1 MRGLVA
7 PHIDFTRGGAGYAWA
22 YRALAEARDADCFIV
37 LGTSHQGLDGH
48 HFAATRKAFETPFGP
63 LEVDHE
69 ILDAIV
75 RRSPEDLFAAELA
88 HRGEHS
94 IEFQAVWLEYLRHR
108 TGGGARRI
116 VPLLTS
122 FVHECLARGESPAA
136 QADVGAVLDAV
147 SDAMATIP
155 RRYCIVAGA
164 DLAHVGP
171 RFGDGWRAGR
181 TQLARVQSEDRALL
195 APVSAGDA
203 EGFFQEALR
212 QGRPE
217 PDLRPVADLL
227 PPSAAPARGGHAPP
241 LRAVAR
247 SRRRGHLRQRR
258 LRADGAASMTQP
270 PPSGPGVPAEA
281 SLSGAFRIDREGAW
295 RHEEVEVTHP
305 GVLRNLYANLRVDG
319 TGHYLQAGPFRVPVQ
334 VDDAPFVVVRAQTD
348 DPRAIDIHLSDGS
361 RETLDASD
369 AQSRRARHSPLPRQG
384 RAVPGPPLRG
394 RVAPARREGR
404 DGPRLRRAR
413 PGPGRPPSPAP
424 SASARRLTLGAVRR
438 VELELTALRT
448 EVSVTGR
455 TGNNSAGPCATR
467 QPPTARPNPMDS

>member
-1 MRGLVA
+1 MLEPTGNPRLRQVEAFPAKVEDREVICLRDPSGLTDSVLTVPRALAPILALFDGLRSLIDVQREIMRECGELVLRSQLESMVEVLDQHLFLEGPRVEAERARQRAAFLAAPTRPAFLAGRSYEADRESLAETLATYFERPGAPGPIGPPRDIVMRGLVA
-7 PHIDFTRGGAGYAWA
+7 PHIDFTRGGSGYAWA

-108 TGGGARRI
+108 TGGGVRRI

-122 FVHECLARGESPAA
+122 FVHECLTRGDNPAA
-136 QADVGAVLDAV
+136 QSDVGAVLDAV

-203 EGFFQEALR
+203 EGFFREALR
-212 QGRPE
+212 QGDRNRICGLSPIYSL
-217 PDLRPVADLL
+217 LRLL
-227 PPSAAPARGGHAPP
+227 PGAEGTLLHYEQWPDP
-241 LRAVAR
+241 
-247 SRRRGHLRQRR
+247 
-258 LRADGAASMTQP
+258 DGAVTFAS
-270 PPSGPGVPAEA
+270 V
-281 SLSGAFRIDREGAW
+281 AFE
-295 RHEEVEVTHP
+295 
-305 GVLRNLYANLRVDG
+305 
-319 TGHYLQAGPFRVPVQ
+319 
-334 VDDAPFVVVRAQTD
+334 QT
-348 DPRAIDIHLSDGS
+348 
-361 RETLDASD
+361 
-369 AQSRRARHSPLPRQG
+369 
-384 RAVPGPPLRG
+384 GPPR
-394 RVAPARREGR
+394 
-404 DGPRLRRAR
+404 
-413 PGPGRPPSPAP
+413 
-424 SASARRLTLGAVRR
+424 
-438 VELELTALRT
+438 
-448 EVSVTGR
+448 
-455 TGNNSAGPCATR
+455 
-467 QPPTARPNPMDS
+467 

>member
-1 MRGLVA
+1 MPEPTDNPRLRQVEAIPAKVEDREVICLRDPSGLTDSVLTVPRALAPILALFDGLRSLVDVQREIMRECGELVLRSQLESMVEVLDQHLFLEGPRVEAERARQRAAFLAAPTRPAFLAGRSYEADQESLAETLATYFERPGAPGPIGPPRDIVMRGLVA

-69 ILDAIV
+69 ILEAIV

-136 QADVGAVLDAV
+136 QSDVGAVLDAV
-147 SDAMATIP
+147 SDVMATIP

-212 QGRPE
+212 QGDRNRICGLSPIYSL
-217 PDLRPVADLL
+217 LRLL
-227 PPSAAPARGGHAPP
+227 P
-241 LRAVAR
+241 RAE
-247 SRRRGHLRQRR
+247 GTLLHYEQWPDP
-258 LRADGAASMTQP
+258 DGAVTFAS
-270 PPSGPGVPAEA
+270 V
-281 SLSGAFRIDREGAW
+281 AFE
-295 RHEEVEVTHP
+295 
-305 GVLRNLYANLRVDG
+305 
-319 TGHYLQAGPFRVPVQ
+319 QM
-334 VDDAPFVVVRAQTD
+334 
-348 DPRAIDIHLSDGS
+348 
-361 RETLDASD
+361 
-369 AQSRRARHSPLPRQG
+369 
-384 RAVPGPPLRG
+384 GPPR
-394 RVAPARREGR
+394 
-404 DGPRLRRAR
+404 
-413 PGPGRPPSPAP
+413 
-424 SASARRLTLGAVRR
+424 
-438 VELELTALRT
+438 
-448 EVSVTGR
+448 
-455 TGNNSAGPCATR
+455 
-467 QPPTARPNPMDS
+467 

>member
-1 MRGLVA
+1 MSEPTDNPRLRQVEAFPAKVEDREVICLRDPSGLTDSVLTVPRALAPILALFDGLRSLIDVQREIMRECGELVLRSQLESMVEVLDQHLFLEGPRVEAERARQRAAFLAAPTRPAFLAGRSYEADQESLAETLGTYFGRPGAPGPIGSPRDIVMRGLVA

-136 QADVGAVLDAV
+136 QSDVGAVLDAV
-147 SDAMATIP
+147 SDVMATIP

-203 EGFFQEALR
+203 EGFFREALR
-212 QGRPE
+212 QGDRNRICGLSPIYSL
-217 PDLRPVADLL
+217 LRLL
-227 PPSAAPARGGHAPP
+227 PGAEGTLLHYGQWPDP
-241 LRAVAR
+241 
-247 SRRRGHLRQRR
+247 
-258 LRADGAASMTQP
+258 DGAVTFAS
-270 PPSGPGVPAEA
+270 V
-281 SLSGAFRIDREGAW
+281 AFE
-295 RHEEVEVTHP
+295 
-305 GVLRNLYANLRVDG
+305 
-319 TGHYLQAGPFRVPVQ
+319 QM
-334 VDDAPFVVVRAQTD
+334 
-348 DPRAIDIHLSDGS
+348 
-361 RETLDASD
+361 
-369 AQSRRARHSPLPRQG
+369 
-384 RAVPGPPLRG
+384 GPPR
-394 RVAPARREGR
+394 
-404 DGPRLRRAR
+404 
-413 PGPGRPPSPAP
+413 
-424 SASARRLTLGAVRR
+424 
-438 VELELTALRT
+438 
-448 EVSVTGR
+448 
-455 TGNNSAGPCATR
+455 
-467 QPPTARPNPMDS
+467 

>member
-1 MRGLVA
+1 MPEPTDNPRLRQVEAIPAKVEDREVICLRDPSGLTDSVLTVPRALAPILALFDGLRSLVDVQREIMRECGELVLRSQLESMVEVLDQHLFLEGPRVEAERARQRAAFLAAPTRPAFLAGRSYEADQESLAETLATYFERPGAPGPIGPPRDIVMRGLVA

-69 ILDAIV
+69 ILEAIV

-94 IEFQAVWLEYLRHR
+94 IEFQAVWLEYLRHQ

-136 QADVGAVLDAV
+136 EADVGAVLDAV

-155 RRYCIVAGA
+155 RRYCIVAGS

-203 EGFFQEALR
+203 EGFFREALR
-212 QGRPE
+212 QGDRNRICGLSPIYSL
-217 PDLRPVADLL
+217 LRLL
-227 PPSAAPARGGHAPP
+227 P
-241 LRAVAR
+241 RAE
-247 SRRRGHLRQRR
+247 GTLLHYEQWPDP
-258 LRADGAASMTQP
+258 DGAVTFASI
-270 PPSGPGVPAEA
+270 
-281 SLSGAFRIDREGAW
+281 AFE
-295 RHEEVEVTHP
+295 
-305 GVLRNLYANLRVDG
+305 
-319 TGHYLQAGPFRVPVQ
+319 QM
-334 VDDAPFVVVRAQTD
+334 
-348 DPRAIDIHLSDGS
+348 
-361 RETLDASD
+361 
-369 AQSRRARHSPLPRQG
+369 
-384 RAVPGPPLRG
+384 GPPR
-394 RVAPARREGR
+394 
-404 DGPRLRRAR
+404 
-413 PGPGRPPSPAP
+413 
-424 SASARRLTLGAVRR
+424 
-438 VELELTALRT
+438 
-448 EVSVTGR
+448 
-455 TGNNSAGPCATR
+455 
-467 QPPTARPNPMDS
+467 